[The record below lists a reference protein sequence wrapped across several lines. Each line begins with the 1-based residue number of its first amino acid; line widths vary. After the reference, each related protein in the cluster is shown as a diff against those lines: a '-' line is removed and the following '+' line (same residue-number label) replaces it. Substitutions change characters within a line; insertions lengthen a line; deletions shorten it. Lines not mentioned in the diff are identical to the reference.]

1 MRRISLK
8 RLCVGAACLLT
19 VLSSCN
25 DSTTGLPVA
34 GHALI
39 FGTARNGQGAPV
51 SAVAVDAGLRTES
64 CDPPDLLVQRF
75 FTDGSG
81 RFRGTVRTPPELVD
95 QTACFIVAFTPPTG
109 SGLQPREAPPARVLV
124 SNIIQSPD
132 SVRIDAILA
141 PTPEPSP

>member
-1 MRRISLK
+1 VRTISLQ
-8 RLCVGAACLLT
+8 RLFVGAACLLA

-25 DSTTGLPVA
+25 DSATGPPVA
-34 GHALI
+34 GHALV
-39 FGTARNGQGAPV
+39 FGTARNIQGGPV

-75 FTDGSG
+75 FTDGTG
-81 RFRGTVRTPPELVD
+81 RFRGIVRTPPELVD
-95 QTACFIVAFTPPTG
+95 QTACIVATFLPPGG
-109 SGLQPREAPPARVLV
+109 SGLQSRTGAPARILV

-132 SVRIDAILA
+132 SVRIDVILN